1 MHGEWLLA
9 PPSSGRAVTK
19 ARGGPTVSMT
29 LRILLAATSLSLG
42 AAPVYATSPVT
53 RVSVS
58 ATGAQGNGESYN
70 PGWHP
75 SGCCVVFYTQAN
87 NLFAAP
93 PPNPTATQVAMVNLS
108 TGAVTNMAPGI
119 AVPGPAAINTYNC
132 TLCKTHPVFS
142 ANGKKLAFYAEA
154 ANGLD
159 PTDTG
164 PFIDVFVQT
173 VATGAVVRMSGPH
186 GIVGNNSSYV
196 PLITANGANAGFLST
211 ATNLLPG
218 VTTRPL
224 SLFTVNLK
232 TNALTLASTTASGT
246 SLNGGVAEPSF
257 SPGGTR
263 IAFGTNATDIAP
275 MPLGSTNIFTRGIS
289 GGAYTV
295 ISKTASGVIGNGI
308 STHPRW
314 SNDGTMMAFQSNA
327 TAFGGDG
334 VTPQIYI
341 KNLKT
346 GTLTLVST
354 NAAGTPG
361 NGASD
366 HPAFSPDGTQ
376 LALDTAATNFAPG
389 TAAGTNQVAV
399 KNLTTGAMT
408 VISVTPAGVP
418 GDANSNHP
426 QWSPDGTMIAFGSS
440 SDDLVPGDT
449 NRKQDIFVAPAP

>member
-1 MHGEWLLA
+1 MKIRL
-9 PPSSGRAVTK
+9 
-19 ARGGPTVSMT
+19 
-29 LRILLAATSLSLG
+29 LLAATALTLG
-42 AAPVYATSPVT
+42 ATPLCATSPVT

-75 SGCCVVFYTQAN
+75 SGCCVVFYTQAT

-93 PPNPTATQVAMVNLS
+93 PPNPTATQVAMVNLA
-108 TGAVTNMAPGI
+108 TRTVTNMAPGT

-132 TLCKTHPVFS
+132 TPCKTHPVFS
-142 ANGKKLAFYAEA
+142 GDGKKLAFYAEA

-173 VATGAVVRMSGPH
+173 VATGAVVRISGPH

-196 PLITANGANAGFLST
+196 PIITAAGTIAGFVST

-218 VTTRPL
+218 VTTRPV
-224 SLFTVNLK
+224 SLFTANLK
-232 TNALTLASTTASGT
+232 TNALTLASTTATGT

-263 IAFGTNATDIAP
+263 IAFATNATDIAP
-275 MPLGSTNIFTRGIS
+275 MPPGSTNIFTRGIS
-289 GGAYTV
+289 GGAYTL
-295 ISKTASGVIGNGI
+295 ISKTGSGVIGNGL

-314 SNDGTMMAFQSNA
+314 SADGTMMAFQSNA

-341 KNLKT
+341 KNLHT

-354 NAAGTPG
+354 DARGNPG

-366 HPAFSPDGTQ
+366 HPAFSPDGTK

-389 TAAGTNQVAV
+389 TVAGTNQVAV
-399 KNLTTGAMT
+399 KNLITGAMT
-408 VISVTPAGVP
+408 IISVTPAGAP
-418 GDANSNHP
+418 GDSNSNHP
-426 QWSPDGTMIAFGSS
+426 QWSPDGTRIAFGSS

-449 NRKQDIFVAPAP
+449 NRKQDIFIAPAPP